1 MKLRGKQ
8 KRYLRSQANRMK
20 PISSIGKN
28 GLTDVWLEQILDAL
42 QKREL
47 IKINIQ
53 QNADVDT
60 DDVKNFLESKSDINV
75 VQVIGK
81 TLLLFLPSSDE
92 DNQTVSVE
100 VKNI

>member
-81 TLLLFLPSSDE
+81 TLLLFLPSNDE